1 MTLPSPLVTT
11 DWLAANLDAPDLRV
25 LDCTVFLRAPSPG
38 SDRRAYTQE
47 CGFAHWSE
55 GHIPG
60 AGFADLV
67 HDLSDP
73 HQRLPFMMPPPARF
87 AALMGSYGVG
97 DRSTVV
103 CYDAAGTMWA
113 TRVWWM
119 LRAFGFDNAAVLDGG
134 WKKWTLEGR
143 PVSTEPPRHAPAA
156 FTARPRPGLIASKED
171 VLDAIE
177 NGAGCVVNA
186 LTPEQHRGDVAPYGR
201 PGHIAA
207 SVNVSARDLVDRETG
222 AYLPL
227 DVLRKR
233 CEDAGTLSA
242 GRVITYC
249 GGGIAATSTA
259 FVLTLLGKEDVAVYD
274 ASLSEWARDESLP
287 MEVGP

>member
-1 MTLPSPLVTT
+1 MAIPGPLVST
-11 DWLAANLDAPDLRV
+11 DWLAANLGNPDLRV
-25 LDCTVFLRAPSPG
+25 LDCTVFLRAPAPG
-38 SDRRAYTQE
+38 SDRRSYVQE
-47 CGFAHWSE
+47 SGRADWE
-55 GHIPG
+55 KGHIPG

-67 HDLSDP
+67 HELSDP
-73 HQRLPFMMPPPARF
+73 DAKLPFMMPSPARF
-87 AALMGSYGVG
+87 AEAMARYGVG
-97 DRSTVV
+97 DNSNVV
-103 CYDAAGTMWA
+103 LYDASSTMWA

-143 PVSTEPPRHAPAA
+143 PVSTETPAPASA
-156 FTARPRPGLIASKED
+156 TFTPRPRPQLIASKDD
-171 VLDAIE
+171 VLEAIT
-177 NGAGCVVNA
+177 AGSACVVNA

-201 PGHIAA
+201 PGRIAN

-227 DVLRKR
+227 DQLREQ
-233 CEDAGTLSA
+233 CETPGALSS

-259 FVLTLLGKEDVAVYD
+259 FVLTLLGHGNVAVYD
-274 ASLSEWARDESLP
+274 GSMSEWGRDEALP
-287 MEVGP
+287 MEAG